1 MYNKDMSMPDL
12 RTRNNPEITQKLAD
26 PQTMYQRNAS
36 AYPGK
41 SVYGDTMTV
50 NEYMDTVDRRNGK
63 SRLFAVQTPGEK
75 IQQQQGPQG
84 IKSQQTSL
92 LTGGK

>member
-1 MYNKDMSMPDL
+1 MSMPDL
-12 RTRNNPEITQKLAD
+12 RTRNNPEITQKLTD
-26 PQTMYQRNAS
+26 SQTMYQRNAQ

-41 SVYGDTMTV
+41 SIQGDSMTP
-50 NEYMDTVDRRNGK
+50 NEYMDAVDRRNGK

-75 IQQQQGPQG
+75 IQQAQGPQG

-92 LTGGK
+92 LTGGR

>member
-1 MYNKDMSMPDL
+1 MSMPDL

-92 LTGGK
+92 LGG

>member
-1 MYNKDMSMPDL
+1 MSTPDL
-12 RTRNNPEITQKLAD
+12 QTRNNPEITQKLAD
-26 PQTMYQRNAS
+26 AQQMYQKNAS

-41 SVYGDTMTV
+41 SNFGDTMTP

-75 IQQQQGPQG
+75 IQQAQGPQG
-84 IKSQQTSL
+84 IKSQQTSIL
-92 LTGGK
+92 GG